1 MGDIAWP
8 TDAYEA
14 ERNTTQNQRKIKEKS
29 RERRAA
35 TARPG
40 MTQKTVIIPMKN
52 RLMCTVN

>member
-40 MTQKTVIIPMKN
+40 MTQK
-52 RLMCTVN
+52 RL